1 MTDTPPVKVLLADDE
16 HTFAHTT
23 ARLLERHGLQCQV
36 VNNGTEA
43 LARLHAENFDVLVAD
58 IKMPGNDELELLR
71 QAAELVDSPV
81 VILITGYP
89 SIDTAS
95 ISVELGAFAYKIKPF
110 DLEDF
115 IQTVKRA
122 GEHACM
128 QRRVNERTV
137 ATRHALEQLLELRQ
151 TLTARQHQSLDQSA
165 REYLQLLLVT
175 MGDTAMEATNLLD
188 CMAGRERIEQP
199 VRKLS
204 HDPQAEALRN
214 AIQESVAVLERTKNA
229 FKSSEL
235 ASLRRRL
242 SKLLELTA

>member
-16 HTFAHTT
+16 YSFARTT

-36 VNNGTEA
+36 VSNGREA
-43 LARLHAENFDVLVAD
+43 LTRLNAEHFDVLVAD
-58 IKMPGNDELELLR
+58 IKMPGNDDLELLR
-71 QAAELVDSPV
+71 QVGELINSPV

-89 SIDTAS
+89 SIDTAA

-122 GEHACM
+122 GDHACM
-128 QRRVNERTV
+128 RNRVNHRTV
-137 ATRHALEQLLELRQ
+137 VTRQALEQLLELRQ
-151 TLTARQHQSLDQSA
+151 TLTARQHQSLDQST

-175 MGDTAMEATNLLD
+175 MADTAMEATNLLD
-188 CMAGRERIEQP
+188 CLAGRASLEQP

-229 FKSSEL
+229 FKSKEL